1 MCRVRNSRAAD
12 DWGKVMSDSGLRAK
26 LKALRCQVDKLS
38 QQNEQLTAARQSAEG
53 RSQCYEQLCESAPDG
68 YLLTDAAGIIEQA
81 NRAASAMLLVEK
93 KRLVGRS
100 MVDFVVDEDRP
111 GFGRRLLRI
120 ATTRSAP
127 AWQVRLQPPEGQ
139 AFAVAVTVSAM
150 GDGSGRPAGLR
161 WLIRQLSKGE
171 HGEEAD
177 AVTEKLRDSRV
188 ESEALLRAARAVL
201 EHREFVPAA
210 ESIFEACK
218 NLIGAAAGY
227 VALLSPD
234 GLENEVVH
242 LDSGGLACTVD
253 LELPMPIRGLRAEAY
268 RSGKV
273 VYDNDFANSQWMKF
287 MPAGHSPL
295 ANVLFAPLS
304 IGGKVVGLL
313 GLGNKRGSF
322 TDDDARVASAFG
334 EIAAVA
340 LQNSR
345 ILESLEAGEQRLR
358 SVVETAADAIISID
372 ESGRIVFWNR
382 AAEAMFG
389 YRTDQM
395 IGKQLSAIMPER
407 LRQAHEHGLQRLLA
421 TGRQRV
427 IGKTLELVGRH
438 KGGNEFPIE
447 LTVAAWQAGEEHF
460 FTGIIRDI
468 AERKRTDENL
478 RQSET
483 KFRTLFETMT
493 EGVALHELV
502 YDESGAPIDYVIVDV
517 NPAYERHT
525 GLTPEHVIGKRASE
539 LYGTGQPP
547 HFDIFKRVASSGES
561 TRFETYFEPMRRHF
575 AVSVL
580 SASEGQFA
588 TVFEDITDRKRAED
602 EIRGLA
608 KFPSE
613 NPNPVLRVAQD
624 GTVLYANNAA
634 QALLKT
640 WSCQV
645 GQGLPADW
653 RQVVQAVLSS
663 GLSKDIET
671 TYQDHV
677 ISLTFAPV
685 SDAGYVNVYGFDIT
699 DRKRTEESLRVS
711 HQFLA
716 IANRHE
722 EMVPLLNDFMAEVK
736 RYTGCSAVGIRLLDE
751 QGNIPYQV
759 YTGFSRS
766 FFASESPLSIHS
778 DQCMCISVI
787 TQTTDAT
794 LPFSTQGGSFY
805 MNGTSRFL
813 ATLSEA
819 DKRRTRNVCNEYG
832 FESVALVP
840 IPLQGRVLGLIHV
853 ADARENMV
861 PLEKVQ
867 MLERAA
873 LQVGAAIQRAWAE
886 QELKKAHDQL
896 ETRVIERTAA
906 LTEANEQLKREIA
919 ERRRIEEALRQ
930 SQEQY
935 RTLIQT
941 MSEGLAVQDEH
952 GLLTY
957 VNDRFCELVG
967 YSREE
972 LIGQSPIMF
981 MDQDNRAIFKE
992 QMATRPEG
1000 VYRQYE
1006 ITLTTRGGQ
1015 ETFAFVS
1022 PRSLFDATGRY
1033 IGSIAVVTDISARVA
1048 AANQA
1053 RQRQAE
1059 LAHVAR
1065 LGTMGEMASGLA
1077 HELNQPLSAIVNYI
1091 EACLARIRA
1100 GTEDPKIL
1108 LDDLAAA
1115 AGQAERAGEII
1126 DHIRNFTR
1134 RSAPRRST
1142 LDINLLVREA
1152 VDMMKSEIQHNAVQV
1167 RMELADDLPLV
1178 VGEAIQIQQVMVN
1191 LIRNGVEAMTD
1202 NEFGGRQMTVR
1213 TYIDADGLVECAI
1226 ADTGPG
1232 LPDDAA
1238 EQVFEQF
1245 FTTKAEGMGMGLS
1258 ISRTIMEAHRGRLW
1272 ATPNPERGTT
1282 FRFTLPTSEGDRP
1295 DEN

>member
-38 QQNEQLTAARQSAEG
+38 RQNEQLTAARQSAEG

-93 KRLVGRS
+93 KRLVGKS

-111 GFGRRLLRI
+111 DFGRRLSRL
-120 ATTRSAP
+120 AATRSAP
-127 AWQVRLQPPEGQ
+127 AWQARLQPPEGQ
-139 AFAVAVTVSAM
+139 AFAAAVIVSAM

-177 AVTEKLRDSRV
+177 AVTGKLRDSRV
-188 ESEALLRAARAVL
+188 ETEALLGAARAVL

-253 LELPMPIRGLRAEAY
+253 PELPMPIRGLRAEAY

-273 VYDNDFANSQWMKF
+273 VYDNDFANSRWMKF

-304 IGGKVVGLL
+304 IGGKAVGLL
-313 GLGNKRGSF
+313 GLGNKPGGF

-389 YRTDQM
+389 YRTDEM
-395 IGKQLSAIMPER
+395 IGKQLSAIMPDR
-407 LRQAHEHGLQRLLA
+407 LRQAHEHGLQRRLA

-427 IGKTLELVGRH
+427 TGKTLELVGRR
-438 KGGNEFPIE
+438 KGGNELPIE

-460 FTGIIRDI
+460 FTGIIRDVT
-468 AERKRTDENL
+468 ERKR
-478 RQSET
+478 
-483 KFRTLFETMT
+483 
-493 EGVALHELV
+493 A
-502 YDESGAPIDYVIVDV
+502 
-517 NPAYERHT
+517 
-525 GLTPEHVIGKRASE
+525 
-539 LYGTGQPP
+539 
-547 HFDIFKRVASSGES
+547 
-561 TRFETYFEPMRRHF
+561 
-575 AVSVL
+575 
-580 SASEGQFA
+580 
-588 TVFEDITDRKRAED
+588 
-602 EIRGLA
+602 
-608 KFPSE
+608 
-613 NPNPVLRVAQD
+613 
-624 GTVLYANNAA
+624 
-634 QALLKT
+634 
-640 WSCQV
+640 
-645 GQGLPADW
+645 
-653 RQVVQAVLSS
+653 
-663 GLSKDIET
+663 
-671 TYQDHV
+671 
-677 ISLTFAPV
+677 
-685 SDAGYVNVYGFDIT
+685 
-699 DRKRTEESLRVS
+699 EESLRVS

-722 EMVPLLNDFMAEVK
+722 EMASLLNEFMAEVE

-766 FFASESPLSIHS
+766 FFASESPLSIHN
-778 DQCMCISVI
+778 DQCMCSNVI
-787 TQTTDAT
+787 KQATDAT
-794 LPFSTQGGSFY
+794 LPFYTQGGSFY

-813 ATLSEA
+813 ATVSEA
-819 DKRRTRNVCNEYG
+819 DKGRTRNVCNEHG

-840 IPLQGRVLGLIHV
+840 IPLQERVLGLIHV

-867 MLERAA
+867 MLEGAA

-886 QELKKAHDQL
+886 QELKKVHEQL
-896 ETRVIERTAA
+896 EIRVIERTAA

-919 ERRRIEEALRQ
+919 ERRRIEEALRTSETRLTNAQRVASMGSWEWDLATGYLHWSDQIYRIFGLSRQEFGATYEAFFNSVHPDDRQFVQEHVDAAVHDHAEYGIDHRIVLPDGEVRYVHEQGEVAYGANGRPVRMIGTVIDITKRKRTEEALRQ

-967 YSREE
+967 YSRAE
-972 LIGQSPIMF
+972 LIGQSPMMF

-992 QMATRPEG
+992 QMTTRAEG

-1006 ITLTTRGGQ
+1006 ITLTTKDGQ
-1015 ETFAFVS
+1015 ETLAFVS
-1022 PRSLFDATGRY
+1022 PRSLFDADGRY

-1100 GTEDPKIL
+1100 GTEDPKVL

-1126 DHIRNFTR
+1126 DHIRSFTR

-1152 VDMMKSEIQHNAVQV
+1152 VDMMKSEIQHNGVQV

-1191 LIRNGVEAMTD
+1191 LIRNGVEAMAD

-1213 TYIDADGLVECAI
+1213 TCIDADGLVECAI

-1282 FRFTLPTSEGDRP
+1282 FQFTLPTSEGDRP
-1295 DEN
+1295 DDN